1 MKSAQKFLFLSII
14 FFMIKVN
21 SVKPSIKLYSPDE
34 PRNLCSLIVPHNKA
48 GELNVNVKEDSYGN
62 GYRFII
68 ELKNKFG
75 KLLGFEQYTHFE
87 NTDYMTGLLINV
99 IPEYRRKNYFFGE
112 ILRLAS
118 IIQML
123 ENNIKTFSIKSKDTA
138 IYFHAKYKFKP
149 SVTSFQDR
157 NKLLDTVAKDTAP
170 AFKDIALKA
179 KALADKISS
188 QPSAAKQRNFSVEA
202 NKLFTQYINRSLKEK
217 NINNHKFNWVMDMT
231 LEQKNILEN
240 KDYFNSL
247 FAKHGIDYEI

>member
-21 SVKPSIKLYSPDE
+21 TVKPSIKLYRPDE
-34 PRNLCSLIVPHNKA
+34 TRKLCSLIVPHNKA

-62 GYRFII
+62 GYRFLI
-68 ELKNKFG
+68 ELRNKLG

-123 ENNIKTFSIKSKDTA
+123 ENNIKTFSVTSKDTA

-157 NKLLDTVAKDTAP
+157 NNLLDTVTKDTAP
-170 AFKDIALKA
+170 CFKDIALKG
-179 KALADKISS
+179 KALKDKISS
-188 QPSAAKQRNFSVEA
+188 ESSAAKQRDFSLEA
-202 NKLFTQYINRSLKEK
+202 NKLFTQYISRALEEK
-217 NINNHKFNWVMDMT
+217 NTDAHQFNWVMDMT
-231 LEQKNILEN
+231 LEQKKVFEN

-247 FAKHGIDYEI
+247 FAKHGIDYKI